1 MRYADEMDD
10 FTRFQVTKVHKS
22 VGGGEA
28 SELRFQAKRGV
39 KALCKNT
46 TLGSAT

>member
-1 MRYADEMDD
+1 MKW
-10 FTRFQVTKVHKS
+10 TILPVFQVAKVHKS

-28 SELRFQAKRGV
+28 SELRFQAKHGV